1 MSEQV
6 IKSLQTLISEALE
19 ERRGIVVYSRLE
31 PVEMDRMARRVE
43 RETMEKLRSA
53 LPEETIDQRVL
64 DVRERLARME
74 GDLAVLGEVG
84 DIREASRQLQTDE
97 IIWQAFEDIAWML
110 GFNEAR
116 RG

>member
-1 MSEQV
+1 MSAQI
-6 IKSLQTLISEALE
+6 IKQLQTLFSEALD

-43 RETMEKLRSA
+43 RETMEKLRGA

-64 DVRERLARME
+64 NVQQRLTQME
-74 GDLAVLGEVG
+74 GDLAELGEVG

-110 GFNEAR
+110 GFSDER
-116 RG
+116 RE

>member
-6 IKSLQTLISEALE
+6 IKSLQTLFSEALE

-43 RETMEKLRSA
+43 RETLEKLRGA
-53 LPEETIDQRVL
+53 LPDETIDQRVL
-64 DVRERLARME
+64 DLRERLRRME
-74 GDLAVLGEVG
+74 GDLGGLGEVG

-110 GFNEAR
+110 GFNETR
-116 RG
+116 RE